1 MKKIS
6 LFALSLLVIAALFFW
21 FQKPEKQATDAARI
35 AYEQQLHEV
44 LKQLPTDSRELDTI
58 NKVDRPDVAALQ
70 NYFQTLDPALG
81 YVPVKRQYA
90 AYEKALQLEQH
101 STRNA
106 GVNWQGTR
114 ADMGGR
120 TRAIMFDPNDNQSKK
135 VFAGGVT
142 GGLWVNYDILDLNE
156 DWEPIGDFYPNMAI
170 SSLAYDPTDLLVM
183 YAGTGEAQTAR
194 LIYREST
201 GLGMGIFKSVD
212 GGDNWELLPSTAD
225 FAYVTDVAVRDENGT
240 GVLYAAVV
248 SGSYQGE
255 DQQSLP
261 SDGLYR
267 STDDGISWE
276 QVLPEIPDS
285 PGDFYAPAMIEVAAN
300 GRIFVGTS
308 ENLQKKGG
316 ATILWSDDGTA
327 GSWAAF
333 TDYNSSIA
341 SESYYNIPARTIV
354 SSAPSDPN
362 IVYAQFAAGYLNDE
376 NGFYHY
382 RGRYMVKST
391 DGGESWTP
399 INKPGNDWST
409 LAWHAFILKV
419 HPDNPNHIFTGG
431 LDLWKS
437 MNGGQSWSKI
447 SDWVLMYYG
456 GGDEYVHADQH
467 AIEFRPGDP
476 TTAIFGSDGGIFLSE
491 NAQLSI
497 PTFAERNQNFNTL
510 QFYSGAINPNA
521 GSEQYI
527 GGLQDNGSLK
537 YTGGTLDI
545 NDMLSG
551 GDGAACFWDQ
561 NESNLLITSIYYN
574 RYHVYKN
581 NSDPD
586 IIDGQCGTFVS
597 PADYDYRNNIIYA
610 NAVDFLGNY
619 AGKLYRVSDV
629 GESVSGSFIDLGTFN
644 TIPFSHIAWSKH
656 SAPLSSTL
664 FVGTGSGRL
673 YKVEN
678 AQAFPETTEIGSPN
692 FPLASVSA
700 VSVGGSEDTLLVSF
714 SNYGVSSIWLTYD
727 GGNEWTEKQGNL
739 PDMPVRWALLHPEN
753 SGQAMI
759 ATETG
764 VWTTNMLHE
773 ENPDWYP
780 ATEGMGNVR
789 TDMLRMRLSDNTV
802 LAASHGRGLFA
813 TNWEKDIYTSVENRP
828 EVRQNMLL
836 LYPNPAGDYLNL
848 STTEISG
855 NAELFVFDAAG
866 KAVIQKQLSL
876 SKNNPYKVELD
887 KLVPGVYS
895 LQLKQADKVYQES
908 FIKN

>member
-6 LFALSLLVIAALFFW
+6 LISLSLLLLTAAFLW
-21 FQKPEKQATDAARI
+21 FNKSEKPLADTVRI

-58 NKVDRPDVAALQ
+58 NKLDRPDVAALQ
-70 NYFQTLDPALG
+70 NYFQTVDPALG
-81 YVPVKRQYA
+81 YVPVKRQYV
-90 AYEKALQLEQH
+90 AYERALELEQH
-101 STRNA
+101 ATRNA
-106 GVNWQGTR
+106 GITWQGTR

-120 TRAIMFDPNDNQSKK
+120 TRALMFDPNDSQNKK

-170 SSLAYDPTDLLVM
+170 SSLTYDPTDPITM
-183 YAGTGEAQTAR
+183 YAGTGESQTAR
-194 LIYREST
+194 MIYREST
-201 GLGMGIFKSVD
+201 GLGMGVFKSDD

-225 FAYVTDVAVRDENGT
+225 FAYVNDVVVRDENGT
-240 GVLYAAVV
+240 GVLYAAVA
-248 SGSYQGE
+248 SGYYQGE
-255 DQQSLP
+255 DHQSLP

-267 STDDGISWE
+267 SADGGISWE

-316 ATILWSDDGTA
+316 ATVLWSDEGTV
-327 GSWAAF
+327 GSWSAF
-333 TDYNSSIA
+333 TDYNSSITA
-341 SESYYNIPARTIV
+341 ENYYNVPARTIV
-354 SSAPSDPN
+354 ACAPSDPN
-362 IVYAQFAAGYLNDE
+362 VVYAQFAAGYLNDQ

-382 RGRYMVKST
+382 EGRYMVKST
-391 DGGESWTP
+391 DGGESWTALNRP
-399 INKPGNDWST
+399 SNDWST

-419 HPDNPNHIFTGG
+419 HPTNPNHVFTGG

-437 MNGGQSWSKI
+437 TNGGQYWSKI
-447 SDWVLMYYG
+447 SDWALMYYG

-476 TTAIFGSDGGIFLSE
+476 ATAIFGSDGGVFLSR
-491 NAQLSI
+491 NTQLSI
-497 PTFAERNQNFNTL
+497 PTFTERNQNFNTL

-521 GSEQYI
+521 GSEQYV
-527 GGLQDNGSLK
+527 GGLQDNGTLK

-561 NESNLLITSIYYN
+561 NESNIIITSVYYN
-574 RYHVYKN
+574 RYYVYRN
-581 NSDPD
+581 NNQQDY
-586 IIDGQCGTFVS
+586 IDGQCGTFVS
-597 PADYDYRNNIIYA
+597 PADYDYRSNILYA
-610 NAVDFLGNY
+610 NAVDFLGNH
-619 AGKLYRVSDV
+619 AGQLFRVSGV
-629 GESVSGSFIDLGTFN
+629 GQSVSGSFIDLGTFN
-644 TIPFSHIAWSKH
+644 TVPFSHIAWSKH
-656 SAPLSSTL
+656 SASLSSTL
-664 FVGTGSGRL
+664 FVGTAAGRL
-673 YKVEN
+673 YRVEN
-678 AQAFPETTEIGSPN
+678 AHANPQTTEIGSPN

-700 VSVGGSEDTLLVSF
+700 VAVGGSEDTLLVSF
-714 SNYGVSSIWLTYD
+714 SNYGVSSIWMTYD
-727 GGNEWTEKQGNL
+727 GGTEWFEKQGNL

-773 ENPDWYP
+773 EYPDWYP

-802 LAASHGRGLFA
+802 IAASHGRGLFA
-813 TNWEKDIYTSVENRP
+813 ATWEKDIYTSLENKP
-828 EVRQNMLL
+828 EAKQNALL
-836 LYPNPAGDYLNL
+836 IYPNPASDYLNI
-848 STTEISG
+848 SANEISG
-855 NAELFVFDAAG
+855 KAELFVFDAAG
-866 KAVIQKQLSL
+866 KTVVQKELSL
-876 SKNNPYKVELD
+876 SKNNPYRLIINQ
-887 KLVPGVYS
+887 LVPGVYR
-895 LQLKQADKVYQES
+895 LQLKQADKLYQES
-908 FIKN
+908 FIKK